1 MKRRFRLKRRQDFDR
16 VMHAQRVFKGRSLVA
31 FALPNPGG
39 HWRVG
44 VAVSRQLKGAV
55 RRNRLRRR
63 LREAA
68 RVSLLPGGSNEIA
81 LGKAYDVVLI
91 GRQAALALPQ
101 LALQEETAHVR
112 AVLEGIRP

>member
-1 MKRRFRLKRRQDFDR
+1 MMR
-16 VMHAQRVFKGRSLVA
+16 AQRVFAGRALVA

-39 HWRVG
+39 RWRVG

-68 RVSLLPGGSNEIA
+68 RVSLLPGGSNEVA

-91 GRQAALALPQ
+91 GRQTALNLPQ

-112 AVLEGIRP
+112 AVLKGIHP